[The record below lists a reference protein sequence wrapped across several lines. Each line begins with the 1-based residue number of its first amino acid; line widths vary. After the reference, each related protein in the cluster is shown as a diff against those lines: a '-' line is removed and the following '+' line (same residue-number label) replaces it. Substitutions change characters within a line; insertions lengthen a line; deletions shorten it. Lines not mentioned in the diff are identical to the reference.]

1 MTADAPLAL
10 GLALFEPPERVA
22 AAAAA
27 AEEAGFDEVWLGED
41 FFDSGGIAGAALALG
56 ATTRAIVGLGVLSAP
71 VRDAAL
77 LAMELAALGRAH
89 PGRLIAGVGLGD
101 PGPLGVIGRMPASP
115 LGAIRETVT
124 TVRALLHGEEVAGP
138 GGTFALAH
146 PAAVPIHVGAMGPRA
161 LRLAGEVGEGTVLST
176 GSGLAYV
183 AWARRRIA
191 EGRAGSPGGHRVT
204 ALAFVSAAATTAAAR
219 AAVRG
224 PLAGLL
230 ARPVFG
236 PMLRYSG
243 LGPKAEAAAPGG
255 ADALDRL
262 LGPGWVEAFAVV
274 GDPPHCVAQIQALRQ
289 AGADAVVLCPWGE
302 APDCADLAV
311 HEVVPALRR
320 ASDR

>member
-1 MTADAPLAL
+1 LSARAPLAV
-10 GLALFEPPERVA
+10 GLSIFEPAERIA

-56 ATTRAIVGLGVLSAP
+56 ATTRAIAGLGVLSAP

-89 PGRLIAGVGLGD
+89 PGRLIAGIGLGD
-101 PGPLGVIGRMPASP
+101 PGPLGVIGRMPTSP

-138 GGTFALAH
+138 GGAFALAH

-176 GSGLAYV
+176 GAGPAYV
-183 AWARRRIA
+183 EWARRRIA
-191 EGRAGSPGGHRVT
+191 EGRGGDLNGHRVT
-204 ALAFVSAAATTAAAR
+204 ALAFISVGATIGAAR
-219 AAVRG
+219 AAIRE

-236 PMLRYSG
+236 SMLRYSG
-243 LGPKAEAAAPGG
+243 LGEEARAAAASG
-255 ADALDRL
+255 ADGFDRL
-262 LGPGWVEAFAVV
+262 LGSGWGEAFAVV
-274 GDPPHCVAQIQALRQ
+274 GDPPACAEQIRALHR

-302 APDCADLAV
+302 VPDCADLTTG
-311 HEVVPALRR
+311 EVLPALRR
-320 ASDR
+320 LP

>member
-1 MTADAPLAL
+1 MSARAPLAV
-10 GLALFEPPERVA
+10 GLSIFEPAERIA

-56 ATTRAIVGLGVLSAP
+56 ATTRVTVGLGVLSAP

-89 PGRLIAGVGLGD
+89 RGRLIAGIGLGD

-138 GGTFALAH
+138 GGAFALAH

-176 GSGLAYV
+176 GSGPAYV
-183 AWARRRIA
+183 EWARRRIA
-191 EGRAGSPGGHRVT
+191 EGRGGDLNGYRVT
-204 ALAFVSAAATTAAAR
+204 ALAFVSAAVTTAAAR

-243 LGPKAEAAAPGG
+243 LGTAVEAAAPGG
-255 ADALDRL
+255 ADALDQA
-262 LGPGWVEAFAVV
+262 LGSGWVEAFAVV
-274 GDPPHCVAQIQALRQ
+274 GDPPTCVEQMRALHR

-302 APDCADLAV
+302 APDCAGLAV
-311 HEVVPALRR
+311 GEVLPALRR

>member
-1 MTADAPLAL
+1 VTARSPLAL
-10 GLALFEPPERVA
+10 GLAIFEPPERVA

-41 FFDSGGIAGAALALG
+41 FFDGGGIAGAALALG
-56 ATTRAIVGLGVLSAP
+56 ATTRVIVGLGVLSAP
-71 VRDAAL
+71 VREPAM
-77 LAMELAALGRAH
+77 LAMELATLGRAH
-89 PGRLIAGVGLGD
+89 PGRLVAGIGLGD

-124 TVRALLHGEEVAGP
+124 AVRALLRGEVVMGP
-138 GGTFALAH
+138 GGAFALAH

-176 GSGLAYV
+176 GAGPAYV
-183 AWARRRIA
+183 EWACRRIA
-191 EGRAGSPGGHRVT
+191 EGRGGDLTGHRVT
-204 ALAFVSAAATTAAAR
+204 ALAFISVGATTGAGRDGIR
-219 AAVRG
+219 A

-243 LGPKAEAAAPGG
+243 LGEEAQAAVAGG
-255 ADALDRL
+255 ADALDRA

-274 GDPPHCVAQIQALRQ
+274 GDPPACVAKIQALHL
-289 AGADAVVLCPWGE
+289 AGAGAVVLCPWGE
-302 APDCADLAV
+302 APNCSGLAV
-311 HEVVPALRR
+311 DEVLPALRR
-320 ASDR
+320 LS